1 MKKTVLLFIVLFAL
15 SMSACTSWKKTLYSE
30 GYLEEAIQN
39 SIKDFTRCRLF
50 KTDSSFHVSFEDM
63 DGEFYLVRIMG
74 SYGRTLEA
82 YSDGRL
88 TFSPTECMVA
98 DGKLFYWNNPRVE
111 RSEECVE
118 LLDHYGL
125 IDSTYL
131 KTGGYGTISLDETL
145 EGADYYICPGNLRCY
160 KRIISSFTP
169 PGHPKLKCNKGKHEK
184 QMQDDR

>member
-39 SIKDFTRCRLF
+39 SIKDFTGCRLF

-63 DGEFYLVRIMG
+63 DGKFYLVRIKG
-74 SYGRTLEA
+74 SYGRTLTA
-82 YSDGRL
+82 YLDGRL

-118 LLDHYGL
+118 LLNHYGL

-131 KTGGYGTISLDETL
+131 KGGYSVIRWDETV
-145 EGADYYICPGNLRCY
+145 ENAKYYICPNNLRCY
-160 KRIISSFTP
+160 KRIISSIGRP
-169 PGHPKLKCNKGKHEK
+169 EPPKLKCNKGK
-184 QMQDDR
+184 